1 MKEWGDGISNANT
14 VEDAERIWKA
24 VKEKEADKL
33 DNGTRLNGDAANKYS
48 SNFVSKRS
56 FDLVCIKGRYVWSR
70 IKCHG
75 KLLVGA
81 VFGYLFSHF
90 WSDSRCKHKK

>member
-24 VKEKEADKL
+24 AKEKEADKL
-33 DNGTRLNGDAANKYS
+33 DKANKYS

-56 FDLVCIKGRYVWSR
+56 FDLVCIKGRYVWSH

-90 WSDSRCKHKK
+90 WSDCR